1 MLSSL
6 SITSFRG
13 IDSLDIS
20 LGLRTYIMGTNG
32 SGKTH
37 ILDAIH
43 MLAGSRPL
51 YGESSLESGSQFEG
65 VIIDSDARKNHRLVR
80 DDVREI
86 FAIQ

>member
-13 IDSLDIS
+13 IDSLDLS

-51 YGESSLESGSQFEG
+51 Y
-65 VIIDSDARKNHRLVR
+65 
-80 DDVREI
+80 
-86 FAIQ
+86 